1 MTVSLTMTIAFTI
14 YCSSIMSVS
23 RRLVGDDNFE
33 DVSGKGRQTL
43 LVKARIHAE
52 PIYNMDIK

>member
-1 MTVSLTMTIAFTI
+1 
-14 YCSSIMSVS
+14 MSVS

-33 DVSGKGRQTL
+33 DVSGKGSRTL

-52 PIYNMDIK
+52 PIYNMDMGEGIK

>member
-1 MTVSLTMTIAFTI
+1 
-14 YCSSIMSVS
+14 MSVS